1 MFTPALGRDDAALM
15 RPAYAKAEYDLTA
28 GAGTDNVEQ
37 TCATL
42 NLLTGFGTVRFQS
55 GTLAL
60 GATATLAEGATL
72 TVTAI
77 WEHSANNS
85 TWVEIGTDQ
94 TILTLTGPTS
104 GGTVTGAA
112 VIGINLAEAET
123 YVRAKF
129 KGDLSASGTDT
140 AKIETVYLLTSP
152 SVI

>member
-1 MFTPALGRDDAALM
+1 MFTTALGRDDAALLKA
-15 RPAYAKAEYDLTA
+15 AYAKAEYDLTA
-28 GAGTDNVEQ
+28 GAGSDNSEQ

-42 NLLTGFGTVRFQS
+42 NLLTGFSTVRYQS
-55 GTLAL
+55 GTLVLA
-60 GATATLAEGATL
+60 ATATLAEAATL

-85 TWVEIGTDQ
+85 DWVEIGTDK

-112 VIGINLAEAET
+112 VIGINIAEANS
-123 YVRAKF
+123 YIRAKF
-129 KGDLSASGTDT
+129 KGDLSAANTDT

-152 SVI
+152 SVL